1 MNPYQGATGNV
12 GNTATGRTKPK
23 APSGYK
29 TFEQYTPEQME
40 LFQNAFSFLGPDSYL
55 ARLAGG
61 DQELFNQIEQPAM
74 RQFQEMQSQTA
85 SKFSGMGMGARK
97 SSGFQNTM
105 NQATSDFAS
114 QLQAQRMS
122 LQQQAIKDLMGMS
135 NELLGQ
141 RPYGL
146 VEKQNK
152 PSFWQSVIGGGAPIV
167 GAAAGGFFGGPAGA
181 MAGLQAGQAAGQA
194 FM

>member
-1 MNPYQGATGNV
+1 MNPYQNSTGNV
-12 GNTATGRTKPK
+12 GNTATGRQKMK

-29 TFEQYTPEQME
+29 TYQQYTPEQMD
-40 LFQNAFSFLGPDSYL
+40 LFQNAFNFVGPDSYL
-55 ARLAGG
+55 SRLAGG
-61 DQELFNQIEQPAM
+61 DQSIFDQIEQPALQ
-74 RQFQEMQSQTA
+74 QFQGMQGQIA

-105 NQATSDFAS
+105 NQATTDFAS
-114 QLQAQRMS
+114 QLQSQRQS

-135 NELLGQ
+135 NQLLGQ

-152 PSFWQSVIGGGAPIV
+152 PSFWQTLLGGAAPMA
-167 GAAAGGFFGGPAGA
+167 GAAAGGFYGGPQGA
-181 MAGLQAGQAAGQA
+181 QMGYNAGQA
-194 FM
+194 FGQAFM